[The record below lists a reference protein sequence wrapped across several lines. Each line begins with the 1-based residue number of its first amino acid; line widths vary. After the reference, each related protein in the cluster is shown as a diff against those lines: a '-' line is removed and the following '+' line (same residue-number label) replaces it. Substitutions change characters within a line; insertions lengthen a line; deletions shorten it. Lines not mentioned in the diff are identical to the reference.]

1 MKKWR
6 LFLPALV
13 LFCLFFVFI
22 PNASADSTYVVRPG
36 ENLFRIA
43 LKHGMT
49 TQELATYNGIVN
61 PDRVYAGQVLYI
73 PDANSSS
80 SPQEAAPAAEPEP
93 ALAPATEASEE
104 TQHLVR
110 RGEILSRIA
119 LQYGVSAQAIAQAN
133 GLYNPSLIYAGQ
145 TLIIPAATADNAPGA
160 QAEASTSAPAPAPAA
175 APAPVSYGDKWID
188 VDLTNQRLTA
198 YENTTP
204 VYHAVISSGRWPY
217 LTVTGQF
224 RIYTRYVSQD
234 MNGYRLGYDYYLP
247 NVPYVQYFYRDFAL
261 HGTYWHNNFGTPM
274 SHGCVNLTIPDSEW
288 IFNWSS
294 NGTLVNVHY

>member
-6 LFLPALV
+6 LFLPAFV
-13 LFCLFFVFI
+13 LFCLVFVFI
-22 PNASADSTYVVRPG
+22 PGASADTTYVVQPG

-49 TQELATYNGIVN
+49 TQELASYNGIVN
-61 PDRVYAGQVLYI
+61 PDRVYAGQILYI

-80 SPQEAAPAAEPEP
+80 PPQEAAPAVEQETA
-93 ALAPATEASEE
+93 AAPASDASSE
-104 TQHLVR
+104 TTHLVR

-119 LQYGVSAQAIAQAN
+119 LQYGVSTQAIAQAN
-133 GLYNPSLIYAGQ
+133 SLYNPSRIYAGQ
-145 TLIIPAATADNAPGA
+145 TLIIPVATADSA
-160 QAEASTSAPAPAPAA
+160 AEALAEAPAPAPAPAA

-188 VDLTNQRLTA
+188 VDLTTQRLTA

-204 VYHAVISSGRWPY
+204 VYNAVISSGRWPY
-217 LTVTGQF
+217 ATVTGQF

-247 NVPYVQYFYRDFAL
+247 NVPYVQYFYRDFSI

-288 IFNWSS
+288 IFNWS
-294 NGTLVNVHY
+294 NIGTLVNVHY

>member
-6 LFLPALV
+6 LIVPIFM
-13 LFCLFFVFI
+13 LFCLAFI
-22 PNASADSTYVVRPG
+22 IPIASADTTYVVQPG

-49 TQELATYNGIVN
+49 TQELAAYNGIIY
-61 PDRVYAGQVLYI
+61 PDRIYAGQVLYI
-73 PDANSSS
+73 PDANSASNPQGS
-80 SPQEAAPAAEPEP
+80 TPPQEEPPAPEP
-93 ALAPATEASEE
+93 AENANNT
-104 TQHLVR
+104 TTHLVR
-110 RGEILSRIA
+110 RGEILSGIA
-119 LQYGVSAQAIAQAN
+119 LQYGVSVQSISQAN

-145 TLIIPAATADNAPGA
+145 MLTIPAASDENITPT
-160 QAEASTSAPAPAPAA
+160 QAEAPAPAPAPAA

-188 VDLTNQRLTA
+188 VNLTTQRLTA

-204 VYHAVISSGRWPY
+204 VYNAVISSGRWPY

-224 RIYTRYVSQD
+224 RIYTRYTSQD

-247 NVPYVQYFYRDFAL
+247 NVPYVQYFYRDYAI